1 MLSGSANCTQPALG
15 VRGRPGVNAEAS
27 VYRRTARDVAVSALD
42 LNGLV
47 SGPTLAVATLP
58 VAARPAPIP
67 LQANAG
73 SAAWAFRGRAW
84 RAALGVRHRVHGRA
98 LSHFSMAMVSRSGV
112 LDIAAMTGSG
122 ETRTARRDDLD
133 KVRFIRIENARRS
146 RQWLLLAIAVSCGRF
161 EWRRPR
167 APPCRLPPNLPGS
180 SDLQLFLIEALDE
193 LMRADVEATSTPT
206 STLRLRRGQSA
217 NGAEVEA
224 ESKILSYADFVA
236 LKPQNRQASGGES
249 SIAGMHVDPVRALLN
264 RLSGGRSD
272 KVEEDGGDV
281 SWMELSDEYA
291 DSMPNATHPDPDAS
305 PKLEFDRNAFIK
317 AAERYQAHIATVGSE
332 PSPIAAKSCVCG
344 SGLCCWLTHWTK
356 RGAA

>member
-1 MLSGSANCTQPALG
+1 
-15 VRGRPGVNAEAS
+15 
-27 VYRRTARDVAVSALD
+27 
-42 LNGLV
+42 
-47 SGPTLAVATLP
+47 
-58 VAARPAPIP
+58 
-67 LQANAG
+67 
-73 SAAWAFRGRAW
+73 
-84 RAALGVRHRVHGRA
+84 
-98 LSHFSMAMVSRSGV
+98 
-112 LDIAAMTGSG
+112 
-122 ETRTARRDDLD
+122 
-133 KVRFIRIENARRS
+133 
-146 RQWLLLAIAVSCGRF
+146 
-161 EWRRPR
+161 
-167 APPCRLPPNLPGS
+167 
-180 SDLQLFLIEALDE
+180 
-193 LMRADVEATSTPT
+193 MRADVEATSTPT

-317 AAERYQAHIATVGSE
+317 AAERYQAHIATSGSE

-344 SGLCCWLTHWTK
+344 SGLCCWLTLDEARSSVRVCHPQPTNTAGLAWPCVSSRRFSTD
-356 RGAA
+356 RMRQSPSSWLSPAGRICLSTFWRPGRPRFG